1 MPMQLKYINE
11 FEKLFKNN
19 YSPLYFYVLNIIK
32 DKEDAKDIVSNIFE
46 YVWNNNEI
54 LKTPESIPSLLYTV
68 AKTRCIDYIRHQNAI
83 NRHYEYILFEN
94 GTERDQNDTER
105 EEQLDKIITTIENL
119 PNQTKL
125 VVRKCFL
132 EGKKYKEVAE
142 EMGISVN
149 TVKTHVMKAF
159 RILRDEFGIKK

>member
-1 MPMQLKYINE
+1 MSIQSKYVNE
-11 FEKLFKNN
+11 FEKLFKDN
-19 YSPLYFYVLNIIK
+19 YSSLYFYVLNIIK
-32 DKEDAKDIVSNIFE
+32 DKEDAKDIVSNVFE

-54 LKTPESIPSLLYTV
+54 LKTPQSLLSLLYTV
-68 AKTRCIDYIRHQNAI
+68 ARTKCIDYIRHQNAI
-83 NRHYEYILFEN
+83 NRYHEYILLEN
-94 GTERDQNDTER
+94 IYQKDNNDLER
-105 EEQLDKIITTIENL
+105 EEQLTKIVTIIEAF

-125 VVRKCFL
+125 VVKKCFL

-159 RILRDEFGIKK
+159 RILRSEFGLKK

>member
-1 MPMQLKYINE
+1 MRRHKKNIDE
-11 FEKLFKNN
+11 FEKLFKDN

-54 LKTPESIPSLLYTV
+54 LQTPESIPSLLYTA
-68 AKTRCIDYIRHQNAI
+68 AKTRCIDYIRHQNVI
-83 NRHYEYILFEN
+83 NKHYEHILFEN
-94 GTERDQNDTER
+94 AIEKELNETES
-105 EEQLDKIITTIENL
+105 EEQLTRIITIIENL
-119 PNQTKL
+119 PKQTKQ
-125 VVRKCFL
+125 VVKKCFL

-142 EMGISVN
+142 EMGISTN

-159 RILRDEFGIKK
+159 RILRHEFGIKK